1 MKFSLRDN
9 RGAALVELALVT
21 PLFFS
26 LIMGSVELG
35 RVAYY
40 AIEIQNAAR
49 AGASFGAVNV
59 QNANTTASVQQ
70 AAKNDAPDVSN
81 LIVVSPGQ
89 LCVCETVDT
98 TSSSPTPTFNPSSG
112 TTSCKSVT
120 ITSCTAES
128 SSSFQNVISYVT
140 VSTSANIDPLVHVPG
155 LPSSY
160 NLTGYSA
167 LRILSN

>member
-1 MKFSLRDN
+1 MKFSVRDN
-9 RGAALVELALVT
+9 RGAALVELALTT
-21 PLFFS
+21 PLF
-26 LIMGSVELG
+26 LLLMMGSLEIG

-40 AIEIQNAAR
+40 AVEVENAAR

-89 LCVCETVDT
+89 VCVCETIT
-98 TSSSPTPTFNPSSG
+98 TATNSPAFNPTSG
-112 TTSCKSVT
+112 TISCT
-120 ITSCTAES
+120 NTAITSCTANS
-128 SSSFQNVISYVT
+128 SSSLQNVISYIT
-140 VSTSANIDPLVHVPG
+140 VSTSANIDPLIHVPG
-155 LPSSY
+155 LPDTY

-167 LRILSN
+167 IRILTN